1 MTQKLGS
8 VTPNLNSLFLVSGFI
23 LDGYHVIRELHGYIY
38 IYIYIFF
45 CHTLCLYYDWLLVYK
60 M

>member
-38 IYIYIFF
+38 FF

>member
-1 MTQKLGS
+1 MVLELGFMTQKLGS

-38 IYIYIFF
+38 ILSHFVFI
-45 CHTLCLYYDWLLVYK
+45 L
-60 M
+60 